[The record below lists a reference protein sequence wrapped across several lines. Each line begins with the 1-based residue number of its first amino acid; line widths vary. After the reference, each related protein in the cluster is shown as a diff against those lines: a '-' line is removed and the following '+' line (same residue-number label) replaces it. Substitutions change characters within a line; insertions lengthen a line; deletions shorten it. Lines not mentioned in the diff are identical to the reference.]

1 MLVIVNPRAGGGRAA
16 ARWRALAPSLG
27 PLPRSFV
34 AIETPDPALVPALVA
49 EHLACGETDFV
60 AAGGDGTVN
69 LVASS
74 IVEHAPPVLLERVT
88 LGAIGLGSSND
99 FHKPLRGATRLHGV
113 PYRLDFRHT
122 VRHDVGVLAYED
134 EAGCWQ
140 TRFWLLNASVG
151 ITAEANRAFNGPDAV
166 LRWLKR
172 SVPPVGMTY
181 AALRGILGHRAAEL
195 TLARDDGPPI
205 GVRVRNLGIVKN
217 PHVAGVL
224 RYDSPHEP
232 NGGRFYAHLLE
243 DVSLV
248 GLARALLG
256 LARGRFTGRPGTGSW
271 EVARLV
277 LEAPRPFTIEADGE
291 TVTARRAR
299 FSTLPA
305 ALQVCT

>member
-1 MLVIVNPRAGGGRAA
+1 MLVIVNAAAGRGRAL
-16 ARWRALAPSLG
+16 ARWRTVAPRLCPYLGSCVIVETRDPTLARL
-27 PLPRSFV
+27 
-34 AIETPDPALVPALVA
+34 TVA
-49 EHLACGETDFV
+49 EHLARGETAFV

-69 LVASS
+69 LVAAS
-74 IVEHAPPVLLERVT
+74 IVELAPAASLRQVR

-99 FHKPLRGATRLHGV
+99 FHKPRHDATRLHGV
-113 PYRLDFRHT
+113 PYKLDFGHT

-134 EAGCWQ
+134 ETGAWR

-151 ITAEANRAFNGPDAV
+151 ITAEANRAFNQPDAA
-166 LRWLKR
+166 LHWLKR
-172 SVPPVGMTY
+172 ALPSAGMVY

-217 PHVAGVL
+217 PHFAGVL

-256 LARGRFTGRPGTGSW
+256 LARGRFTGRPGTRSW

-291 TVTARRAR
+291 TVTARGAR
-299 FSTLPA
+299 FSALPA